1 MKPISERRILALSL
15 DWQGFGFAAFD
26 GPEDL
31 IDFGTRNF
39 RRKVKIPLE
48 AKILLLLDANQPDVL
63 VIAKPATALRKR
75 AAASIAKV
83 AKSEKIPLVFVLG
96 ADIQNA
102 FVPLRQSKYQRACAI
117 AKRYPEL
124 QFRLPSSRKAYQSEK
139 FGITIFEAA
148 AAGLAYYG
156 LKIASPET

>member
-26 GPEDL
+26 GPDDL

-63 VIAKPATALRKR
+63 VVVAPTTTARKR
-75 AAASIAKV
+75 VAAKIAKV
-83 AKSEKIPLVFVLG
+83 AKAEKIPL
-96 ADIQNA
+96 A
-102 FVPLRQSKYQRACAI
+102 FVSGVDIRKAFALADQSKYQIARATAE
-117 AKRYPEL
+117 RYPEL
-124 QFRLPSSRKAYQSEK
+124 RFRLPSPRKPYQSEK

-148 AAGLAYYG
+148 AAGFTYYG
-156 LKIASPET
+156 LKIVPPET